1 MQTVYILL
9 DNDMENSIVTADA
22 YATLEQARQAA
33 EEILAE
39 VKDQYD
45 EVIADYDDEWTL
57 VDADVYNRVI
67 SIQESEI
74 KTTK

>member
-9 DNDMENSIVTADA
+9 DNDMENSIVTVDA

-45 EVIADYDDEWTL
+45 EMIADYDDEWTL

>member
-33 EEILAE
+33 KEILAE

>member
-45 EVIADYDDEWTL
+45 EMIADYDNEWTL

>member
-9 DNDMENSIVTADA
+9 DNDMENSIVTVDA

-45 EVIADYDDEWTL
+45 EMIADYDNEWTL

>member
-22 YATLEQARQAA
+22 YATLEQARQVA

>member
-45 EVIADYDDEWTL
+45 EMIADYDDEWTL